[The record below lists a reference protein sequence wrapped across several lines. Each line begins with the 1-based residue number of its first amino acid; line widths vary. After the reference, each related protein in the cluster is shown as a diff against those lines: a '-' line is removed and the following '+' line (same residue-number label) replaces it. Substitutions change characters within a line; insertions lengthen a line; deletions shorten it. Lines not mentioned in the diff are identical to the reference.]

1 MPKNSSGLR
10 SWSSGKKTSSI
21 EEDAVET
28 VTNRQGIDDNED
40 VSGNDLR
47 SWSKNSKQSAK
58 VSPETTK
65 TEVEE
70 PEAISMKED
79 TDSAEHR
86 AEISRLKT
94 RMSDATTK
102 VKKGKE
108 AWARVRQYR
117 ESGTVG
123 IAEGDM
129 KNNHHIIP

>member
-1 MPKNSSGLR
+1 M
-10 SWSSGKKTSSI
+10 
-21 EEDAVET
+21 
-28 VTNRQGIDDNED
+28 VTICVLGQ
-40 VSGNDLR
+40 
-47 SWSKNSKQSAK
+47 KNSKQSAK

-108 AWARVRQYR
+108 AWTRVRQYR

-123 IAEGDM
+123 IFKKAYKIAESSTKKLG
-129 KNNHHIIP
+129 KFLTWIEL

>member
-10 SWSSGKKTSSI
+10 SWSSGKKKTSI
-21 EEDAVET
+21 QKDACVET

-40 VSGNDLR
+40 VGGNDLR

-86 AEISRLKT
+86 TEISILKT

-108 AWARVRQYR
+108 A
-117 ESGTVG
+117 
-123 IAEGDM
+123 
-129 KNNHHIIP
+129 